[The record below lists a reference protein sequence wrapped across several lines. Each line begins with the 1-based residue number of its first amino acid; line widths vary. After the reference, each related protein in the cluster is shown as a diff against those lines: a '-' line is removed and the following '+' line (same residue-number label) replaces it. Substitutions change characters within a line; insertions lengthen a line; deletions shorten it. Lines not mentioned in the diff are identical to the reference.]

1 MSINDIAFSRMKTSG
16 NNYYRKKE
24 EPAEIEFINNKTGV
38 RKLIVDND
46 GFIVDFP
53 GIEHPKVVKQFS
65 NGPIGNRINY
75 ISEIMLVDGQYAL
88 IWQIQPDGKYWAD
101 DSGFGSNNDVSLY
114 LYARLDESG
123 RYIEKF
129 KIFSIGS
136 VKVYEDNIE
145 DRLAK
150 HLESDKEP
158 VEFLKNCPPEIMP
171 ALIETLNAL
180 KPGRVEIGIPGT
192 LYESNVGV
200 TRLNREEWM
209 LYANMKKYFSPQSL
223 DIYIKKL
230 PLDEMKEYLASNQVK
245 ELVEEALIDLYY
257 KMERKKSF
265 HQIKM
270 CELLFN

>member
-200 TRLNREEWM
+200 TRLNREE
-209 LYANMKKYFSPQSL
+209 
-223 DIYIKKL
+223 
-230 PLDEMKEYLASNQVK
+230 
-245 ELVEEALIDLYY
+245 
-257 KMERKKSF
+257 
-265 HQIKM
+265 
-270 CELLFN
+270 